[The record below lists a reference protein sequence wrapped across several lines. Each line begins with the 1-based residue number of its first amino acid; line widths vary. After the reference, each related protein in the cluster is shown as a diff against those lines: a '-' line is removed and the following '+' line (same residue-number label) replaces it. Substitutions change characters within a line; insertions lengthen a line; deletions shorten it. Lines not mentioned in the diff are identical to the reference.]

1 MTTTEKA
8 IIPIILVKTLI
19 SINLGGGGFS
29 PWKTS
34 LLSHCSLLST
44 KKSSKNILIKRI
56 ILDNGDSYYILRR
69 MR

>member
-8 IIPIILVKTLI
+8 MTFFSIILIKTLI

-34 LLSHCSLLST
+34 LFIVVNEEII
-44 KKSSKNILIKRI
+44 KKYSNKK
-56 ILDNGDSYYILRR
+56 DHT
-69 MR
+69 